1 MEPLPSSDLT
11 TPTETTFTTSLPEP
25 ASISSGY
32 ASNSSSLSSASVA
45 TASSEVSS
53 VGMSGSNTMGSLS
66 GAVNVSST
74 SMSAPSGSTSAAE
87 KKDKTGAK
95 PVKKERLPR
104 IMLKKIEG
112 SPEGLV
118 VECSFDTY
126 KNNRIIF
133 KFGLDDDE
141 PDEVAT
147 NMVSFI
153 A

>member
-1 MEPLPSSDLT
+1 
-11 TPTETTFTTSLPEP
+11 
-25 ASISSGY
+25 
-32 ASNSSSLSSASVA
+32 
-45 TASSEVSS
+45 
-53 VGMSGSNTMGSLS
+53 MGSLS